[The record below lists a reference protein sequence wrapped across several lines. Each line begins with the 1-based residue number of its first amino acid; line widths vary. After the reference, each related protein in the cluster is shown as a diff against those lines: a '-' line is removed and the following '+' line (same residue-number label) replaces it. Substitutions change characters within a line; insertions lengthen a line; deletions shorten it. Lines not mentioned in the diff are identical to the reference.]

1 MIKVKTL
8 KRRLSG
14 VLIIGALVVATMN
27 GQTPQPASKP
37 MPTGPQQQ
45 TNTPP
50 VLPNTQELNQPALSG
65 TGQTTNAS
73 QRAQLSSAQFIS
85 PTGLTVDRLL
95 ETGFTRRADLLA
107 ARQRLAIAEGRL
119 IQAGLRP
126 NPTLDSEYGS
136 ARFLGGSAEN
146 TLDVGVTQVFET
158 AGKRLKR
165 VEVARKE
172 RDQVRAEVLA
182 FERQTAADMRAAYAR
197 ALAAGRQL
205 DALENLIAASNELVR
220 ITNERLKQ
228 GDVAPLELN
237 LVKVETD
244 RLRTQ
249 VINTRADLETELI
262 SLRTLAGLEQT
273 EPLIIA
279 PLPERPPRLDLA
291 VNELTDMALRERADL
306 RAAQLGVEAA
316 RARINLARSLAT
328 PNVAGSVR
336 YSREKRITDLPEVL
350 GVGPV
355 AQTDNVLRFGVSV
368 DIPIFNR
375 NQGEIA
381 AATGE
386 RLQVERQR
394 DFLEAT
400 VRRDV
405 ALAYKR
411 YRAAA
416 ETLVIYATQI
426 IPNAEQNLRMVR
438 AAYTLGEFSIFD
450 VLSEQKRLIESETGY
465 NEALASYYGALAE
478 LERALGTMI
487 PASAFASI
495 PVSVLPDVST
505 SKQNLV
511 RSIQRLSN
519 LQLPAS
525 ESPERDSDLTIFDK
539 AGFLKTNKPEAAR
552 PAAVQPN
559 QPK

>member
-1 MIKVKTL
+1 MKSL

-27 GQTPQPASKP
+27 GQTAQPASTP
-37 MPTGPQQQ
+37 VQTGPKQQMKP
-45 TNTPP
+45 PP
-50 VLPNTQELNQPALSG
+50 VSTNGQEPNQPAISG
-65 TGQTTNAS
+65 IGQTTSAL
-73 QRAQLSSAQFIS
+73 QRAQLSSSQFIGPS
-85 PTGLTVDRLL
+85 GLTVDQLL

-136 ARFLGGSAEN
+136 ARFLGGSAEG
-146 TLDVGVTQVFET
+146 TLDVGLTQVFET

-182 FERQTAADMRAAYAR
+182 FERQIAADMRAAYAR

-249 VINTRADLETELI
+249 VIKTRADLETELI

-306 RAAQLGVEAA
+306 RAAQLGVDAA

-336 YSREKRITDLPEVL
+336 YSREKRVTDLPEVL

-381 AATGE
+381 AAVGE

-438 AAYTLGEFSIFD
+438 AAYSLGEFSIFD

-465 NEALASYYGALAE
+465 NEALASYYSALAE

-487 PASAFASI
+487 PASAFAATT
-495 PVSVLPDVST
+495 VTVLPDTDWTTRDKMLRSIKRAVSLPPASST
-505 SKQNLV
+505 SFGGATPQSSLV
-511 RSIQRLSN
+511 SPTFEETEAPKS
-519 LQLPAS
+519 AS
-525 ESPERDSDLTIFDK
+525 SETS
-539 AGFLKTNKPEAAR
+539 KPK
-552 PAAVQPN
+552 

>member
-1 MIKVKTL
+1 MNSL

-27 GQTPQPASKP
+27 GQTPQPAPTP
-37 MPTGPQQQ
+37 MPTGPKQQ
-45 TNTPP
+45 TNPPP
-50 VLPNTQELNQPALSG
+50 VSTNGQEPNQPSISG
-65 TGQTTNAS
+65 IGQTTSAL

-107 ARQRLAIAEGRL
+107 ARQRLVIAEGRL

-136 ARFLGGSAEN
+136 ARFLGGSAES
-146 TLDVGVTQVFET
+146 TLDVGLSQVFET

-182 FERQTAADMRAAYAR
+182 FERQIAADVRAAYAR

-249 VINTRADLETELI
+249 VIKTQADLETELI
-262 SLRTLAGLEQT
+262 SLRTLAGLEQI

-306 RAAQLGVEAA
+306 RAAQFGVDVA
-316 RARINLARSLAT
+316 RARISLARSLAT
-328 PNVAGSVR
+328 PNIAGSVR
-336 YSREKRITDLPEVL
+336 YSREKRITDLPDVL

-381 AATGE
+381 AAVGE
-386 RLQVERQR
+386 RIQVERQR

-426 IPNAEQNLRMVR
+426 IPNAEKNLQMVR
-438 AAYTLGEFSIFD
+438 AAYGLGEFSIFD

-465 NEALASYYGALAE
+465 NEALASYYSALAE

-495 PVSVLPDVST
+495 PVSVLPEVSA
-505 SKQNLV
+505 SKPELV
-511 RSIQRLSN
+511 RSIQRVTN
-519 LQLPAS
+519 FQLPS
-525 ESPERDSDLTIFDK
+525 SRSPRPASDLSTYDK
-539 AGFLKTNKPEAAR
+539 TDFLKTDKTEAAR

>member
-1 MIKVKTL
+1 MKSL

-27 GQTPQPASKP
+27 GQTAQPASTP
-37 MPTGPQQQ
+37 MQTGPKQQ
-45 TNTPP
+45 TNPP
-50 VLPNTQELNQPALSG
+50 RVSTNGQEPNQPAISG
-65 TGQTTNAS
+65 TGQTTNAL
-73 QRAQLSSAQFIS
+73 QRVQLSSAQFIS

-136 ARFLGGSAEN
+136 ARFLGGSAEG

-182 FERQTAADMRAAYAR
+182 FERQTAADVRATYAR

-228 GDVAPLELN
+228 GDVSPLELN

-249 VINTRADLETELI
+249 VIKTRADLETELI

-273 EPLIIA
+273 EPLSIA

-291 VNELTDMALRERADL
+291 VNELTDMALRERSDL

-316 RARINLARSLAT
+316 RARISLARSLAT

-336 YSREKRITDLPEVL
+336 YSREKRVTDLPEVL
-350 GVGPV
+350 GVGPI

-381 AATGE
+381 AAVGE
-386 RLQVERQR
+386 RLQVEHQR

-438 AAYTLGEFSIFD
+438 AAYSLGEFSIFD

-465 NEALASYYGALAE
+465 NEALASYYSALAE
-478 LERALGTMI
+478 LERAVGTMI
-487 PASAFASI
+487 PASAFASTT
-495 PVSVLPDVST
+495 VTVLPDTVWTTRDKILRSIRAVSLPPASST
-505 SKQNLV
+505 SFGGATPQSSL
-511 RSIQRLSN
+511 
-519 LQLPAS
+519 AS
-525 ESPERDSDLTIFDK
+525 PPPGETQAPKSPSSETS
-539 AGFLKTNKPEAAR
+539 KPT
-552 PAAVQPN
+552 Q
-559 QPK
+559 QH

>member
-1 MIKVKTL
+1 MMDHVKNHAC
-8 KRRLSG
+8 RRRWRNL
-14 VLIIGALVVATMN
+14 VIALLAAQVVAAQTPPLVQNPPANPMRQEKSN
-27 GQTPQPASKP
+27 APGEPAPTPGQTATVTTSAAL
-37 MPTGPQQQ
+37 Q
-45 TNTPP
+45 T
-50 VLPNTQELNQPALSG
+50 
-65 TGQTTNAS
+65 S
-73 QRAQLSSAQFIS
+73 QSSSLQFIG
-85 PTGLTVDRLL
+85 PD
-95 ETGFTRRADLLA
+95 GFTVERLVDSAFSRRADLLA
-107 ARQRLAIAEGRL
+107 AQQRLAIAEGRL

-136 ARFLGGSAEN
+136 ARFLGGSAEG
-146 TLDVGVTQVFET
+146 TLDVGVTQLFET

-182 FERQTAADMRAAYAR
+182 FQRQTAADVRATYAR

-249 VINTRADLETELI
+249 VIKTRADLETELI

-273 EPLIIA
+273 EPLSIV
-279 PLPERPPRLDLA
+279 PLPDRPPRLDLA

-306 RAAQLGVEAA
+306 RAAQLGVDAA
-316 RARINLARSLAT
+316 RARISLARSLAT
-328 PNVAGSVR
+328 PNVAGSVH
-336 YSREKRITDLPEVL
+336 YSREKRVTDLPEVL

-381 AATGE
+381 AALGE
-386 RLQVERQR
+386 RLQVEHQR

-405 ALAYKR
+405 AVAYKR

-426 IPNAEQNLRMVR
+426 IPNAQQNLQMVR
-438 AAYTLGEFSIFD
+438 AAYSLGEFSIFD

-465 NEALASYYGALAE
+465 NEALASYYSALAE
-478 LERALGTMI
+478 LERAVGTMI
-487 PASAFASI
+487 PASAFGPPA
-495 PVSVLPDVST
+495 VSVIPEKDSNA
-505 SKQNLV
+505 KQDLV
-511 RSIQRLSN
+511 RSIKRVTN
-519 LQLPAS
+519 MKLPAS
-525 ESPERDSDLTIFDK
+525 ESRERGSNLPVYDRTGLPKADK
-539 AGFLKTNKPEAAR
+539 TDAGR
-552 PAAVQPN
+552 PTAVQPN

>member
-1 MIKVKTL
+1 MIKVTRL
-8 KRRLSG
+8 IRRLSG

-27 GQTPQPASKP
+27 GQIPQPAPTP
-37 MPTGPQQQ
+37 MQTGPRQQ
-45 TNTPP
+45 TNSPP
-50 VLPNTQELNQPALSG
+50 VSSTAQEPNQPVISG
-65 TGQTTNAS
+65 MGQTGSAL
-73 QRAQLSSAQFIS
+73 QRAQLSSSQFIS

-95 ETGFTRRADLLA
+95 ETGFTRRSDLLA

-136 ARFLGGSAEN
+136 ARFLGGSAEG
-146 TLDVGVTQVFET
+146 TLDVGLTQVFET

-165 VEVARKE
+165 IEVARKE

-182 FERQTAADMRAAYAR
+182 FERQIAADVRAAYAR

-249 VINTRADLETELI
+249 VIKTRADLETELI

-291 VNELTDMALRERADL
+291 VNELTGIALRERADL

-316 RARINLARSLAT
+316 RARISLARSLAT
-328 PNVAGSVR
+328 PNIAASVR
-336 YSREKRITDLPEVL
+336 YSREKRITDLPDLL

-381 AATGE
+381 AAVGE
-386 RLQVERQR
+386 HLQVERQR

-426 IPNAEQNLRMVR
+426 IPNAERNLQMVR
-438 AAYTLGEFSIFD
+438 AAYSLGEFSIFD

-465 NEALASYYGALAE
+465 NEALASYYSALAE

-487 PASAFASI
+487 PASAFAPSPI
-495 PVSVLPDVST
+495 TVVPNIDGIDAGRLLRSLKSSAVTTKAVD
-505 SKQNLV
+505 V
-511 RSIQRLSN
+511 RSELMSPMGVSRDATQP
-519 LQLPAS
+519 PAK
-525 ESPERDSDLTIFDK
+525 K
-539 AGFLKTNKPEAAR
+539 AVP
-552 PAAVQPN
+552 PN
-559 QPK
+559 